1 MARATAHLEVT
12 VNDKQLVDHASTL
25 KQTRDTWDS
34 LVKAA
39 KDFSGAYT
47 QDMGKGFA
55 DLGKGLAVFNKI
67 DATKVKEVFQ
77 ALKETAKTDMSKFIK
92 HLEGFDQKFIP
103 LVKNTKAW
111 GDQLARV
118 FGYIKALEDRLDTL
132 GIQQQ
137 KTVQLSNKF
146 EGELKQITDA
156 MKLQADTMKGLVQS
170 YAGFNR
176 SLEANEKLITG
187 GSGALKAK
195 AKAAKDAEKNI
206 LSLERAFIRH
216 ATAMFIADQWLK
228 SIIDGFRTAAQE
240 MDLTRVMA
248 RNAEGFQQIFEDTQ
262 KATKGMVSNLQ
273 ILKSSALMSSFGIPI
288 QNLAQNMELIQKMA
302 IRTGQPMEY
311 MMDSFAR
318 GVSRLSPAILDNL
331 GLQIKLGD
339 AYTAYS
345 AKVGVSTDKMD
356 AFAKKQA
363 VLNEVLRQMGD
374 LTKDID
380 PYASIQARL
389 DKATV
394 TFENWFSGLKGAILK
409 GILAIDMDTKE
420 ALAQT
425 ADTLAIYVKEE
436 QEFGMVRSDIAK
448 YSTIAIDAV
457 YQKEVESRA
466 DFSDSILRI
475 LTLNLGD
482 EEWYARRRRDSVK
495 EHIIDLESLTKAQ
508 RKQLAD
514 EQKTISE
521 RMQRNEA
528 LMTQLEQTIKLI
540 DLYKRDVEGYVA
552 GDGAPAGLG
561 VNEGIIAD
569 LEKRREGLD
578 QSVKIFEDLF
588 SSIQALGNYKIP
600 QDSILASITKEVR
613 TSYMEEQSRI
623 LELWRK
629 AAAEGDAFAIA
640 QQALEWSKIGDAQ
653 KSINATI
660 QSRYKLYLDQEGLA
674 LAQLSLSKQILV
686 QSQMLVDEDKTRLT
700 LAFELESAQQELNN
714 AQKLYGEM
722 FEKANVLKGENAQ
735 YSAEDILAQAEAVK
749 QIATRVAKM
758 QEQAA
763 LDERINGLL
772 KDQSFWTEQMK
783 KDEAARLS
791 GGKTKEEIQMRM
803 IVLQKELNAD
813 LREERN
819 IQLDLTSSIKQRAE
833 AMFSVFGFS
842 FMTGTSDAA
851 ERKKR
856 IQSLK
861 EEMDALKKAFDL
873 LGTKGSGGGGRKPKE
888 EIEKGVFSLTEEKAK
903 SFSAYVSNTLKVLE
917 MQTTTVRGSIT
928 GLTSGLQKD
937 YAQFVEMVGSTTFG
951 AIQQFAPGQGFGTW
965 NGLLGYLFA
974 GDSKSM
980 LTKNE
985 ELAKTLEDFMKKNW
999 DNFGPK
1005 TKDVLMKYADSIEDA
1020 NERLREH
1027 VQLWTDVAAGI
1038 RDFGAASD
1046 WAMKYAKGLIS
1057 DQALGSISEL
1067 TTNLGA
1073 LADTFEKALTGQA
1086 DSYDLM
1092 GAGLNIV
1099 RGFTNEYIKDL
1110 KKRAAVEML
1119 MNGAMAFASWGNTPK
1134 MVAHATAATMFGL
1147 VAGGAIRLPGQASGQ
1162 DQKQSTQAGP
1172 LHIHLYSEMA
1182 MTDAERGYLIDRAVQ
1197 QAAAEG
1203 RV

>member
-55 DLGKGLAVFNKI
+55 DLGKGLAAFNRI
-67 DATKVKEVFQ
+67 DANKLAAAFT
-77 ALKETAKTDMSKFIK
+77 ALKDVAKADISKFVK
-92 HLEGFDQKFIP
+92 STEAFQKQLGP
-103 LVKNTKAW
+103 LTDGTHKWAN
-111 GDQLARV
+111 QLGRV
-118 FGYIKALEDRLDTL
+118 FGYIKSLDERLDSL

-137 KTVQLSNKF
+137 RTVQLSNQF

-156 MKLQADTMKGLVQS
+156 MKAQADTMKGLVQS

-176 SLEANEKLITG
+176 SLDVNQTQLTTG
-187 GSGALKAK
+187 GDLLGKK
-195 AKAAKDAEKNI
+195 AKAAEKAEKNI
-206 LSLERAFIRH
+206 ASLERAFIRH

-228 SIIDGFRTAAQE
+228 STIDGFRTAAQE

-288 QNLAQNMELIQKMA
+288 ENLAQNMELIQKMA

-339 AYTAYS
+339 AYTAYA
-345 AKVGVSTDKMD
+345 AKVGISTDKMD

-389 DKATV
+389 DKATA
-394 TFENWFSGLKGAILK
+394 TFENWFSGFKGAIVK
-409 GILAIDMDTKE
+409 GLFAIDMDMKE

-482 EEWYARRRRDSVK
+482 EEWYARKRRDSVK

-514 EQKTISE
+514 EQKAISE
-521 RMQRNEA
+521 RMQRNAA
-528 LMTQLEQTIKLI
+528 LMTQLEQTIKNI
-540 DLYKRDVEGYVA
+540 DRLQGPSFAEFDTGESNIVGKAIEDALKRKE
-552 GDGAPAGLG
+552 
-561 VNEGIIAD
+561 N
-569 LEKRREGLD
+569 LD
-578 QSVKIFEDLF
+578 QAIKIFEDLY
-588 SSIQALGNYKIP
+588 SNIQALGNYKIP

-613 TSYMEEQSRI
+613 AEYIAEQLRI

-629 AAAEGDAFAIA
+629 AAAEGDALAVA
-640 QQALEWSKIGDAQ
+640 QSALSWEKIGDTQ
-653 KSINATI
+653 KAINATI
-660 QSRYKLYLDQEGLA
+660 QNRYKLYIEQEGLA
-674 LAQLSLSKQILV
+674 LAQLSLSKQVLM
-686 QSQMLVDEDKTRLT
+686 QSQMLVDEDKTRLS
-700 LAFELESAQQELNN
+700 LAFDLESAQQELNN
-714 AQKLYGEM
+714 AQKLYVEM

-735 YSAEDILAQAEAVK
+735 YSSEEILAQAEVVK
-749 QIATRVAKM
+749 QIATRVSKM

-791 GGKTKEEIQMRM
+791 GGKTREEIQMRM
-803 IVLQKELNAD
+803 VVLQKQLNDDLRKQRDIELN
-813 LREERN
+813 
-819 IQLDLTSSIKQRAE
+819 LTSSIKERAE
-833 AMFSVFGFS
+833 AIFSIFGFS
-842 FMTGTSDAA
+842 FMTGTSDLA
-851 ERKKR
+851 ERKKK
-856 IQSLK
+856 IQLLK
-861 EEMDALKKAFDL
+861 EEMDQLKKAYDL
-873 LGTKGSGGGGRKPKE
+873 MGSGGRGGKLEPKE
-888 EIEKGVFSLTEEKAK
+888 EKEKDFFSLTEDKMKRFAARMKE
-903 SFSAYVSNTLKVLE
+903 TLTVVE
-917 MQTTTVRGSIT
+917 MQTTTVRGSIN
-928 GLTSGLQKD
+928 GVIEDYEKLTKRIG
-937 YAQFVEMVGSTTFG
+937 ATTFG
-951 AIQQFAPGQGFGTW
+951 MIQKFTPGEGFGTW

-974 GDSKSM
+974 GDTKSM
-980 LTKNE
+980 LAKNE

-1005 TKDVLMKYADSIEDA
+1005 TKDILMKYADSIEDA
-1020 NERLREH
+1020 NERLRTH
-1027 VQLWTDVAAGI
+1027 IQLWTDVAAGI
-1038 RDFGAASD
+1038 RDFGSATD

-1110 KKRAAVEML
+1110 KKRAAIEML